1 MLERKIIALQ
11 LLLGAKNLLDMDNAA
26 FATWLIDQAQ
36 EIAPQ
41 LFEDGEADREDE
53 VEAIMATVGRVN

>member
-1 MLERKIIALQ
+1 MLERKIVALQ

-41 LFEDGEADREDE
+41 LFEADEEDGDDE
-53 VEAIMATVGRVN
+53 HRALN

>member
-41 LFEDGEADREDE
+41 LFEDGEAEADE
-53 VEAIMATVGRVN
+53 PYHTGSTLN